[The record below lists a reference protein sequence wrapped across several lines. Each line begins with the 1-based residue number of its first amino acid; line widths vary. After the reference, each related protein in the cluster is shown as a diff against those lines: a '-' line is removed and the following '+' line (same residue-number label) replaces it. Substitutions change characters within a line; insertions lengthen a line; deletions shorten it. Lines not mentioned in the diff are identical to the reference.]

1 MILIKQTSSEN
12 KCNKEMNIG
21 DDEAGRCV
29 NSETGVFIWWQVN
42 DKVGWYANVRQ
53 VCSFDDR

>member
-1 MILIKQTSSEN
+1 
-12 KCNKEMNIG
+12 MNIG